1 MASIYEG
8 NGEGNGGGK
17 DRPAPFGLDSHQ
29 PDNIGHSAT
38 THIEDAAHGGG
49 SGHHSHAQA
58 YEAEV
63 EITGLYGIVAEY
75 HDPDDLLHAA
85 LEARD
90 AGYTKM
96 DAYSPMPIHGLAEAV
111 LHDDDRVPWS
121 AFFGG
126 LAGCIGGWMA
136 QYFVA
141 VVDYAWNVGGKPL
154 LSWPQMIPVAYEMTI
169 LNAAF
174 GAAGSMIF
182 LNGLPRP
189 YHSIFNAKNFDRAS
203 SDRFFLCIEARDPRF
218 EGGDVLRF
226 LRATGADDVSEVA
239 K

>member
-1 MASIYEG
+1 MASGNNG
-8 NGEGNGGGK
+8 NG
-17 DRPAPFGLDSHQ
+17 APFGLDKHE
-29 PDNIGHSAT
+29 PDAVGH
-38 THIEDAAHGGG
+38 DG
-49 SGHHSHAQA
+49 GHHSHAQA

-63 EITGLYGIVAEY
+63 ELTGLYGVIAEF

-85 LEARD
+85 TLANE

-96 DAYSPMPIHGLAEAV
+96 DSYTPMPIHGLAE
-111 LHDDDRVPWS
+111 LMHHEDDRVPWS

-126 LAGCIGGWMA
+126 LFGCLGGWMG

-169 LNAAF
+169 LNAGFA
-174 GAAGSMIF
+174 AAGSMLF

-189 YHSIFNAKNFDRAS
+189 YHPVFGAPNFDRATI
-203 SDRFFLCIEARDPRF
+203 DRFFLCIEANDPQF
-218 EGGDVLRF
+218 EPADVARF
-226 LRATGADDVSEVA
+226 LRSTGADRVSEVA